1 MNAGK
6 RGMRILLPA
15 LAILAAASPG
25 TAADRS
31 FTVPGF
37 TKIRIDGAYQVNL
50 TTRSAPF
57 ARASGD
63 RAALDRISIN
73 VQGDTLVIRPDRSAP
88 ASHSG
93 PAQKPLVISLGTH
106 ELSSAWVNGA
116 GSIAIDKVRGL
127 TFNLA
132 VDGPGAASIGAADV
146 DQLRINLAG
155 TASARIAGKAP
166 RLTASVRGSSSLDA
180 PDLSSKD
187 ATITA
192 EGPTSV
198 KLTVTNA
205 AKIDAYGT
213 SLVELSGKPACTSRI
228 LGSASVSGCK

>member
-1 MNAGK
+1 
-6 RGMRILLPA
+6 MRTFLPA
-15 LAILAAASPG
+15 VAIALLTSVAPAA
-25 TAADRS
+25 AADRS

-37 TKIRIDGAYQVNL
+37 TKIRIDGAYQVKL

-63 RAALDRISIN
+63 RSGLDRVTIN
-73 VQGDTLVIRPDRSAP
+73 VQGDTLVIRPDRSIP
-88 ASHSG
+88 QSHSG
-93 PAQKPLVISLGTH
+93 QAPEPVTISLGTH

-116 GSIAIDKVRGL
+116 GSISIDKVRGL

-132 VDGPGAASIGAADV
+132 VDGPGAASIGAVEV
-146 DQLRINLAG
+146 DQMRIKLAG
-155 TASARIAGKAP
+155 TAMARVAGKAP
-166 RLTASVRGSSSLDA
+166 RLTASVRGSSALDA
-180 PDLSSKD
+180 PDLSTRD

-192 EGPTSV
+192 EGPASV

-205 AKIDAYGT
+205 AKVDAYGT
-213 SLVELSGKPACTSRI
+213 ALVELSGRPACTSRM